1 MFRVVKYV
9 GVLDLSYIFPIV
21 IDMILVDM
29 FRSQNPVISNSYF
42 HASFPLQEQEQLG
55 DFLDRSRPLPHLQH
69 DDDEMMM
76 IRTLWIK
83 DGWYR

>member
-42 HASFPLQEQEQLG
+42 HAPFPLLEQEQLG
-55 DFLDRSRPLPHLQH
+55 DFLDCSRPLPHLQH
-69 DDDEMMM
+69 DDDDEMMM

-83 DGWYR
+83 DG